1 MSKTMTLNLRV
12 GGVLGKFV
20 AANVGDEGAYENVSE
35 YVRYL
40 IGRDMARAD
49 QESFELLRAEL
60 THAFAAPDNSYQTL
74 SADALIQRNRRREQV

>member
-1 MSKTMTLNLRV
+1 MAFWASSWP
-12 GGVLGKFV
+12 
-20 AANVGDEGAYENVSE
+20 NVGDEGAYEE

-49 QESFELLRAEL
+49 QESFEPLRAEL